1 MKKSMLT
8 KFLTDTLYYGS
19 LSARVDNNGVFISEL
34 AEKDAMKVISEL
46 EKLDLLKDLEEESE
60 GFSDWIKSEDTKS
73 FVSNSYEEEDLRL
86 AWDASLEYVENKLNL
101 DKECYSSIYEYV
113 DHIKDLSYELEQNY
127 LVEKEK
133 NEKLIQELQ
142 KFNKFDEKK
151 FSAIYV
157 LEDENRKLKEVL
169 KYAKSVLDSNMPIS
183 PNKDTH
189 EKINNILQG

>member
-1 MKKSMLT
+1 MKKSILT

-19 LSARVDNNGVFISEL
+19 LSSRLDNSGVFISEL

-60 GFSDWIKSEDTKS
+60 GFSDWLKSENPKS
-73 FVSNSYEEEDLRL
+73 FVSNSFEEEDLRL

-113 DHIKDLSYELEQNY
+113 DHLKDLNYELEQNY
-127 LVEKEK
+127 LVEKE
-133 NEKLIQELQ
+133 NNDKLIQELQ
-142 KFNKFDEKK
+142 KFNNQDQKKFDTL
-151 FSAIYV
+151 YD
-157 LEDENRKLKEVL
+157 LENENKTLKETL
-169 KYAKSVLDSNMPIS
+169 KYAKSVLDSNLPIS